1 MGGRSL
7 TPYPH
12 LPPALQQLTADALRF
27 WGEPSV
33 RADMLRAILAASDSA
48 ARTRALRAVD
58 DAVTSGMA
66 ALGFPRAP
74 VRLLSLVLPR
84 FPGQM
89 GIKLA
94 TCDLQIG
101 LPSLRNALSPGGF
114 PDEVVETW
122 IHESVHGR
130 LSPWS
135 RDLSMERPFRGF
147 EEGLAEG
154 IARMVSH
161 QAGLVPGLPTYGR
174 YVQTYEVLAD
184 VIGATAETIYRRL
197 YLLPYG
203 SVMAGFAVEIDG
215 LRVESGAPRLTREQ
229 RGRLERTACRLFDIA
244 NQQVPATGG
253 ARGTVR
259 RAWRRA
265 LL

>member
-1 MGGRSL
+1 
-7 TPYPH
+7 
-12 LPPALQQLTADALRF
+12 
-27 WGEPSV
+27 
-33 RADMLRAILAASDSA
+33 MLRAIVAAADSA

-58 DAVTSGMA
+58 DAVTAGMA

-74 VRLLSLVLPR
+74 VRSLSLMLPQ

-94 TCDLQIG
+94 TCDLQIA
-101 LPSLRNALSPGGF
+101 LPSLRNALAPGGF

-130 LSPWS
+130 LAPWS
-135 RDLSMERPFRGF
+135 SGLHAERPFRGF

-154 IARMVSH
+154 ITRMVS
-161 QAGLVPGLPTYGR
+161 QRAGFIPGLPTYGR

-184 VIGATAETIYRRL
+184 VLGMAADAIYRRL
-197 YLLPYG
+197 YALPYG
-203 SVMAGFAVEIDG
+203 SVMNGFSAEIDALHEG
-215 LRVESGAPRLTREQ
+215 IGAPRFNQEQ
-229 RGRLERTACRLFDIA
+229 RGRLERAARRLFDIA
-244 NQQVPATGG
+244 YQQAPASGV
-253 ARGTVR
+253 ARGSIR
-259 RAWRRA
+259 RSWRRA